1 MKNQGED
8 SAPLSADEAA
18 FVERLAEH
26 YAPPPLD
33 PMRRVALDAELE
45 ERLEAPRAGSLLQ
58 PVLASVV
65 VGLALGFVWLLGA
78 LEPAALGPVRTRTAV
93 AERSAADAWEREL
106 LDLQSFGDGEAA
118 ADFDALPDDYAAIA
132 GLFLDG

>member
-1 MKNQGED
+1 MKKQSED

-33 PMRRVALDAELE
+33 PIRRAALDAELE
-45 ERLEAPRAGSLLQ
+45 ERLEAPRAGSFLQ

-78 LEPAALGPVRTRTAV
+78 LEPATSDRTKLRTAA

-106 LDLQSFGDGEAA
+106 LDLQSFDDGEAA